1 MPYDYRV
8 ARRVTQTQG
17 GQSSGGWG
25 RRRARRSAPK
35 DPKLRPP
42 SRSPPPQ
49 GGQSFGGT
57 IRRRARRSASKDPKL
72 RPPSRPP
79 PPQGG
84 QSSGGLGR
92 RRARRSAPK
101 DPKPRPPSRTE
112 RSRSRLGP
120 SSLPSR
126 QSEPA
131 ASCTARAP
139 TFRPPVAVDGTVRAV
154 SISVSA
160 ATAGDCGLDASD
172 WAPSVDVSANQQEVE
187 LVDAIRRRIAST
199 SSTSGGRG
207 REEVVPDQRRRSL
220 ARVRRPPG
228 ARARAG
234 RPGPTTQEP
243 SAGSAT
249 RPAE

>member
-57 IRRRARRSASKDPKL
+57 IRRRARRSAS
-72 RPPSRPP
+72 
-79 PPQGG
+79 
-84 QSSGGLGR
+84 
-92 RRARRSAPK
+92 K

-172 WAPSVDVSANQQEVE
+172 WA
-187 LVDAIRRRIAST
+187 
-199 SSTSGGRG
+199 SG
-207 REEVVPDQRRRSL
+207 V
-220 ARVRRPPG
+220 G
-228 ARARAG
+228 ARARRGHHRRSSVWMPAT
-234 RPGPTTQEP
+234 GP
-243 SAGSAT
+243 
-249 RPAE
+249 PAWASPPISRKWSSLMR